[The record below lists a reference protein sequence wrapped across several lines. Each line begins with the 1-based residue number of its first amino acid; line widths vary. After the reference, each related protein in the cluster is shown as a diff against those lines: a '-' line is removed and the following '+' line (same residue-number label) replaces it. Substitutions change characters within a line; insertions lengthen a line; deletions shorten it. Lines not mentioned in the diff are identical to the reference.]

1 MNQLA
6 GKEHRAA
13 AERVRNLLSTYLN
26 SEDLINIGAY
36 KRGSS
41 MEIDEAIQ
49 YHPEIISFLKQ
60 ETDEN
65 ISRAE
70 SIHSLIELAKTGEF
84 NEV

>member
-1 MNQLA
+1 M
-6 GKEHRAA
+6 
-13 AERVRNLLSTYLN
+13 
-26 SEDLINIGAY
+26 INIGAY

-41 MEIDEAIQ
+41 KEIDEAIQ
-49 YHPEIISFLKQ
+49 FHPEIISFLKQ

-70 SIHSLIELAKTGEF
+70 SIQSLIELAETGEF